1 MSNITAGLTAAL
13 MSLGGAAVNRR
24 NLTRKTPTPNSVLFA
39 KDQLL
44 DGAERYINKQSP
56 NNPITSLNYLDTPSN
71 VIEAGV
77 PFYKSDLDAFA
88 NYGHDHTGSPSI
100 QMNPNADRVFLGHEL
115 GHVAFGQSQAGNL
128 IQELRNNPKLK
139 KALIGA
145 SVLGGGAAAALI
157 PGDDDM
163 AQSLA
168 AASVLSIPTL
178 VDEAEASRRGLG
190 IMKEA
195 GMPANMRQRGRL
207 AGAYL
212 SYLGAPLAL
221 AASGNLT
228 GNMIDANPSANS
240 QVVVEDPEMYSQTRS
255 TAY

>member
-39 KDQLL
+39 KDDLIE
-44 DGAERYINKQSP
+44 GADRYINKHSP
-56 NNPITSLNYLDTPSN
+56 NNPLETLAVGYTDPA
-71 VIEAGV
+71 VIDKGV

-88 NYGHDHTGSPSI
+88 DYGHDHINNAPYVKV
-100 QMNPNADRVFLGHEL
+100 NPNADRVFLGHEL
-115 GHVAFGQSQAGNL
+115 GHVAFGQSQAGKL
-128 IQELRNNPKLK
+128 IQELRHNPKLK

-195 GMPANMRQRGRL
+195 GMPANARQRGRL

-228 GNMIDANPSANS
+228 GNMIDS
-240 QVVVEDPEMYSQTRS
+240 DPTVY
-255 TAY
+255 

>member
-13 MSLGGAAVNRR
+13 MSLGGSAINRR
-24 NLTRKTPTPNSVLFA
+24 NITRKTPNFTSTVFA

-56 NNPITSLNYLDTPSN
+56 NNPITSLNYLDTPSD
-71 VIEAGV
+71 VINAGV

-88 NYGHDHTGSPSI
+88 SYGQTPTGTPSI
-100 QMNPNADRVFLGHEL
+100 QINPNADRVFLGHEL
-115 GHVAFGQSQAGNL
+115 GHVAFGQSQAGKI

-195 GMPANMRQRGRL
+195 GLPATRGQRGRL

-221 AASGNLT
+221 AASGNIT
-228 GNMIDANPSANS
+228 GNMLDSDPSS
-240 QVVVEDPEMYSQTRS
+240 QVSYEEDPEMYSQTRS

>member
-13 MSLGGAAVNRR
+13 MSLGGSAVNRR
-24 NLTRKTPTPNSVLFA
+24 NITRKTPNFTSTVFA

-56 NNPITSLNYLDTPSN
+56 NNPLDALALGYTDPAT
-71 VIEAGV
+71 IAHGV
-77 PFYKSDLDAFA
+77 PFYKSDLDDFA
-88 NYGHDHTGSPSI
+88 SYGYDHANNAPYVKV
-100 QMNPNADRVFLGHEL
+100 NPNADRVFLGHEL
-115 GHVAFGQSQAGNL
+115 GHVAFGQSQAGKI

-195 GMPANMRQRGRL
+195 GLPATARQRGRL

-221 AASGNLT
+221 AASGNIT
-228 GNMIDANPSANS
+228 GNMLDSEPS
-240 QVVVEDPEMYSQTRS
+240 QVSYEEDPEMYSQTRS